1 MKDRIVKRLRN
12 KAFLVALASAIIL
25 LIQQLGLNILPKN
38 ISDIV
43 NTLLSIL
50 VTMGVVID
58 PTTPVVTD
66 KAELN
71 DPIEENESKKE
82 E

>member
-1 MKDRIVKRLRN
+1 MKEQIVKRLRN
-12 KAFLVALASAIIL
+12 KTFLVALISSGIL

-43 NTLLSIL
+43 NTILTIL

-58 PTTPVVTD
+58 PTTPGVTD
-66 KAELN
+66 KVKLN
-71 DPIEENESKKE
+71 DPIEENEVK
-82 E
+82 